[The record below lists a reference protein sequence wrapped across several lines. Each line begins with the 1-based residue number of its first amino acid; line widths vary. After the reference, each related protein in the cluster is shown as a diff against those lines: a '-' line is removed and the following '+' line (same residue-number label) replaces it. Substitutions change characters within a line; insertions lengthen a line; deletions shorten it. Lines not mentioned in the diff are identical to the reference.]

1 MPDLLLDPWVQI
13 ALGVSFI
20 LAIGQAFAFF
30 CSKTPATAHAILVLA
45 LTGSLVFPLFH
56 VTVGLADWGQ
66 LPDLALSPVRAHSN
80 TDQDVTG
87 QIIPP
92 KENNPF
98 SENLTPKSANN
109 ETGQFTLP
117 HEPTANLPPPE
128 STGILENLYTGV
140 RKFLNSQ
147 GKSLNPG
154 IFLFLTFFHWVLA
167 LLTAISFL
175 LLARTFW
182 ANLRLV
188 KTSKPV
194 DEVSAQFL
202 KGLAEKIGLS
212 QVPRLRE
219 HSSVRTPAVLG
230 IDRVWATILI
240 PKGVTPQSYSN
251 AIYFHELAH
260 LKRYDSLCRLLA
272 NITTALM
279 PWNPLVYTVR
289 KNIYC
294 YAEMACDDWA
304 VVCGTHPEE
313 FAQELGTLVNPDASP
328 FPALLSVASGFKE
341 LSQRL
346 IRLKTGATAS
356 PHLQKTWV
364 IIWTI
369 ASSCLMAMAFLQP
382 GAKPLNAKELEP
394 TKTKDLTLL
403 PPEKKS
409 PDTIPSFQ
417 ATVIR
422 ATVGGKPS
430 PDTKVWVEILDQ
442 DQFVF
447 VGPALTDQ
455 EGIARFQV
463 YSAKIQSV
471 LALDQK
477 GFQAWK
483 TLAPGPKSADDL
495 QVNLEP
501 QSKTKIKLLK
511 EGKPLPGTKVELAGF
526 DPHRLF
532 EGYQQIPV
540 GFPKPSGISDENGL
554 VELEPVFANSQ
565 IGVRVVDGLNQ
576 CFQIHTNPKS
586 VSTISLDKP
595 GALEIHF
602 KGEGPIPTL
611 GQLNWEIF
619 GINHEKN
626 LQGIPILDHKAGTS
640 NSNVTGNQITNL
652 VPGSYSLS
660 FLNLT
665 NTPYVLENKSEIV
678 IKPGKVT
685 HIDIEYSK
693 AASLRGRVVDA
704 KTRKGIPG
712 LFLAV
717 QTFKDNQA
725 DPIKQE
731 LIRSDSDGNYKCYVR
746 GGGKYN
752 MCLLNHLH
760 DSERYQLPN
769 TQKPQDEQKPWIQLL
784 EGEEKILPEIVLTPS
799 TKIHA
804 NIQNF
809 ENLAAKETLQVY
821 CPVLPSRNLDSM
833 ANFKVFGSQLEIV
846 GFPPEIPLK
855 IRVRQGKLVNLP
867 ILRSPDQWAQKPEIE
882 IKEENGVQLSGAIQ
896 NQQGAPIPNAK
907 ISLFWFFPVPSKSGS
922 IFSQRL
928 METVN
933 TAEDGSFQFSG
944 YWAGERYYIG
954 VESLGFLPVIDNLNP
969 RLSGVPG
976 TTLDFGI
983 KKLTPIPNKQKQ
995 GN

>member
-20 LAIGQAFAFF
+20 LAFGQAFAFF

-56 VTVGLADWGQ
+56 LTVGLADWGQ
-66 LPDLALSPVRAHSN
+66 LPDVALLPVQAHSN
-80 TDQDVTG
+80 TEQDVTG
-87 QIIPP
+87 QVVSP
-92 KENNPF
+92 KESNPF

-117 HEPTANLPPPE
+117 HEPTANFPPPE
-128 STGILENLYTGV
+128 HPGILENLYTGV

-147 GKSLNPG
+147 GKSRNPG
-154 IFLFLTFFHWVLA
+154 IFLFLTFLHWVWG

-202 KGLAEKIGLS
+202 KGLSEKIGLS

-251 AIYFHELAH
+251 AVYFHELAH

-272 NITTALM
+272 IIATALM

-364 IIWTI
+364 LIWTI

-422 ATVGGKPS
+422 ATLGGKPS

-447 VGPALTDQ
+447 VGPAFTDQ

-501 QSKTKIKLLK
+501 QSKTKIELLK
-511 EGKPLPGTKVELAGF
+511 EGKPLSGTKVELAGF

-565 IGVRVVDGLNQ
+565 IGVRVVDELNQ
-576 CFQIHTNPKS
+576 CFQIKTKPES
-586 VSTISLDKP
+586 ASTIHLNKP
-595 GALEIHF
+595 GTLEIHF
-602 KGEGPIPTL
+602 KGEGPPPKLDRLSWRIL
-611 GQLNWEIF
+611 GNLVEKSQEGIF
-619 GINHEKN
+619 ICDHGANRKN
-626 LQGIPILDHKAGTS
+626 P
-640 NSNVTGNQITNL
+640 NVSENQIKN
-652 VPGSYSLS
+652 VAPGSYSLS
-660 FLNLT
+660 FFNLKRT
-665 NTPYVLENKSEIV
+665 SYFLENKTEIL
-678 IKPGKVT
+678 INPGQVT
-685 HIDIEYSK
+685 HIDIDYSM
-693 AASLRGRVVDA
+693 AAPIRGRLVDA
-704 KTRKGIPG
+704 KTGKGIPG
-712 LFLAV
+712 LFLAF
-717 QTFKDNQA
+717 QTIKDNE
-725 DPIKQE
+725 DNPIKQE
-731 LIRSDSDGNYKCYVR
+731 VISSDSDGKFQCNVK
-746 GGGKYN
+746 GGTRYMGFF
-752 MCLLNHLH
+752 LNHLH
-760 DSERYQLPN
+760 DSDNYQI
-769 TQKPQDEQKPWIQLL
+769 KSPQDLISELNLPIKPIA
-784 EGEEKILPEIVLTPS
+784 GEELFLPDIVLAPS
-799 TKIHA
+799 AKIQGSIRNPHPKQA
-804 NIQNF
+804 
-809 ENLAAKETLQVY
+809 EDVLQVY
-821 CPVLPSRNLDSM
+821 CPVLPSRNHDFM
-833 ANFKVFGSQLEIV
+833 ANVRVSESQFEILGIPPTGS
-846 GFPPEIPLK
+846 LK
-855 IRVRQGKLVNLP
+855 IRVRQGELVNLP
-867 ILRSPDQWAQKPEIE
+867 TFLSSEQWSQNPEIE
-882 IKEENGVQLSGAIQ
+882 LKKDNGIHLSGSIQ
-896 NQQGAPIPNAK
+896 NEQGAPIKNAK
-907 ISLFWFFPVPSKSGS
+907 VNLYWFFPVKSTSGS
-922 IFSQRL
+922 VFSQRL
-928 METVN
+928 LEEVN
-933 TAEDGSFQFSG
+933 TAEDGSFHFSG
-944 YWAGERYYIG
+944 YWSGEKYYIG
-954 VESLGFLPVIDNLNP
+954 VEAPGYLPAMDIKNTK
-969 RLSGVPG
+969 LSGPPG

-983 KKLTPIPNKQKQ
+983 KRLAPIPEQQKST
-995 GN
+995 N